1 MRQSTTSPTLVTLLA
16 LAAPLVTACTGDPAV
31 DTTPQEVRNGANAPG
46 DVNKVFLLVSPFG
59 EVHIGSASNVK
70 YKRCLLTAAH
80 VVGEPIQSMQV
91 YRGQDL
97 RNLDDK
103 EFQNIAGGEVVPD
116 ATKGWRDL
124 AVLWATNQLTRP
136 PTPPPG
142 GGGGSGDAGADGGA
156 GGGTGGDPGEKRIPI
171 GGWSPQTMIDSIG
184 LTNTQLNPKGEPQAE
199 HPSPGGPM
207 DVTIVGYGN
216 NATNA
221 QNEDIGD
228 SVLRKGTMSATHFID
243 GADQIHF
250 GDLTGGYYYLQLKAP
265 ENQAACLG
273 DSGGPAR
280 TAGGIFGVI
289 STQIGNTCATTA
301 ENHVTALNRSHVAGE
316 ISNWDWVHQAI
327 ARVCKKDLS
336 TGVSGQGK
344 VTGDVAP
351 GQEHTEGTWL
361 NNQIRCGNTAAN
373 LTDCGEFIHENQSIT
388 LTATAGTGWHFVRW
402 YAMGAHCQCNNSTSA
417 TCAISYG
424 SMGEYTQTSSNDV
437 ESCYA
442 EFAQNPT
449 GDAGTNG

>member
-1 MRQSTTSPTLVTLLA
+1 MRHPTASTSLSALLA
-16 LAAPLVTACTGDPAV
+16 LAAPIVTACAGDPTLETAE
-31 DTTPQEVRNGANAPG
+31 PQEVRSGANAPG
-46 DVNKVFLLVSPFG
+46 DVSKVFLLVSPLG
-59 EVHIGSASNVK
+59 RVHLGSSSNVK

-80 VVGEPIQSMQV
+80 VVGEPVVTMLV

-97 RNLDDK
+97 TSLDDK
-103 EFQNIAGGEVVPD
+103 EFQNIAAGEVVPD
-116 ATKGWRDL
+116 AQDGWRDL

-136 PTPPPG
+136 PIPPPG
-142 GGGGSGDAGADGGA
+142 GGADAGADGGT

-171 GGWSPQTMIDSIG
+171 GGWSPQTMIDTIG
-184 LTNTQLNPKGEPQAE
+184 LINTQLNPEGEPQAQ
-199 HPSPGGPM
+199 HPSPGGPK
-207 DVTIVGYGN
+207 DVTVVGYGN

-221 QNEDIGD
+221 QGGDTGD

-250 GDLTGGYYYLQLKAP
+250 GDMTGGYYYLQLKAP
-265 ENQAACLG
+265 QNQAACQG

-280 TAGGIFGVI
+280 TADGIFGVI
-289 STQIGNTCATTA
+289 STQIGNTCATTVA
-301 ENHVTALNRSHVAGE
+301 NHVTALNRSHAGDE

-327 ARVCKKDLS
+327 ARVCKKDLA

-344 VTGDVAP
+344 VSGDIAP
-351 GQEHTEGTWL
+351 GQEHTEGTSL
-361 NNQIRCGNTAAN
+361 NNQIRCGNSAPN
-373 LTDCGEFIHENQSIT
+373 LTDCGEFVHENQGIT
-388 LTATAGTGWHFVRW
+388 LTATPASGWRFVRW

-417 TCAISYG
+417 TCTISYG
-424 SMGEYTQTSSNDV
+424 SMGEYTQYSSSDA

-442 EFAQNPT
+442 EFELIPT